1 MRNKL
6 FSLCLI
12 VALGLFSFVNSIFAV
27 GTETSDSGLKLTYIP
42 DGVRIVRW
50 DRYAVG
56 TGGAYV
62 YNDSGSTTATAGE
75 YDVTGYDLKS
85 ISIQVTNTD
94 GGTVTIRPEYKIG
107 SDTSFW
113 VNQTVTNYSGTA
125 TGILVITDPIYK
137 IRWGVIKTGTTT
149 GQVTFCEE
157 YKKTPRR

>member
-1 MRNKL
+1 M
-6 FSLCLI
+6 
-12 VALGLFSFVNSIFAV
+12 LGLFGFANSLLAT
-27 GTETSDSGLKLTYIP
+27 GTDTSDSGLKLTYIQ

-56 TGGAYV
+56 TGGTYV

-157 YKKTPRR
+157 YKRTPRR

>member
-1 MRNKL
+1 MKAKL
-6 FSLCLI
+6 LLLCLI
-12 VALGLFSFVNSIFAV
+12 IFPGLLSFTNSLFGS
-27 GTETSDSGLKLTYIP
+27 GTETISSGLKVTYID

-56 TGGAYV
+56 TSGTYV

-85 ISIQVTNTD
+85 ISIDVTNTD
-94 GGTVTIRPEYKIG
+94 AGTVTIRPEYKIG

-113 VNQTVTNYSGTA
+113 VNQAVTNYSGTA
-125 TGILVITDPIYK
+125 TGILVVTDPIYK

-149 GQVTFCEE
+149 ADVTFCEE
-157 YKKTPRR
+157 YKRTPRR